1 VSDGWK
7 SIIGVRGRVV
17 LATRTFSP
25 PATIPLWV
33 VMSLSSTTPAGVTV
47 TILRRPSREVTF
59 SKAALRGAV
68 SLIAEHQTV
77 SESLITSA
85 VGAGKPFGHVAD
97 ISSSVVLS
105 TISGADLAIF
115 EFITG

>member
-1 VSDGWK
+1 MSDGWK

-33 VMSLSSTTPAGVTV
+33 VMSLSSTTPAGVTI

-68 SLIAEHQTV
+68 SLVAEHQTV
-77 SESLITSA
+77 SESLVTSA
-85 VGAGKPFGHVAD
+85 VGAGKSFGHVAD